1 MSKSGYNFIE
11 RLTHRLALQS
21 KAVAEISFDI
31 ENAAI
36 KGKEKTF
43 PDNHVFISGLARSGT
58 TILLEHLYNTGLFRS
73 LTYRDMPF
81 VLMPNT
87 WKRISHQKEPINF
100 KERAHNDGIMIN
112 TDSPE
117 EFEEVF
123 WRVFCGK
130 DYILKDRLQLHMVD
144 GDVLEKFKSYVRN
157 ILISM
162 ETENQ
167 TRYLSKNN
175 NNVLR
180 FNYLQK
186 AFPAS
191 HIIIPFR
198 DPLQQSVSLLNQHIH
213 FSKIQQEDKFTLDYM
228 SWLGHFEFG
237 LNQKP
242 FFLDDEETFREMRSY
257 PKTNINF
264 WLLNWK
270 NYYQYVNQRHTT
282 NTIFFNYDKFCND
295 PSSEIAR
302 LFERLNIPSSETH
315 LGPFKP
321 PAKTINGFDKNL
333 LEACIPIYKKLE
345 SKCN

>member
-21 KAVAEISFDI
+21 KAIAEISFDI
-31 ENAAI
+31 ENAMV
-36 KGKEKTF
+36 KKENKPF

-58 TILLEHLYNTGLFRS
+58 TILLQHLYNTGLFRS

-87 WKRISHQKEPINF
+87 WKKISHPKKPIDF
-100 KERAHNDGIMIN
+100 KERAHNDGIMISP
-112 TDSPE
+112 DSPE

-130 DYILKDRLQLHMVD
+130 DYIIKDRLQLHNVD
-144 GDVLEKFKSYVRN
+144 NETSEKFKYYIKN
-157 ILISM
+157 ILVSAD
-162 ETENQ
+162 TENQ

-180 FNYLQK
+180 FSYFQK

-191 HIIIPFR
+191 HIVIPFR
-198 DPLQQSVSLLNQHIH
+198 DPLQQSISLLNQHIH

-228 SWLGHFEFG
+228 NWLGHFEFG

-242 FFLDDEETFREMRSY
+242 FFLNDGDTFGKMQGY
-257 PKTNINF
+257 AKTDINF

-270 NYYQYVNQRHTT
+270 NYYQYVNAHHTD
-282 NTIFFNYDKFCND
+282 NTIFFNHDKFCRE
-295 PSSEIAR
+295 PSSEIGG
-302 LFERLNIPSSETH
+302 LFERLNIPSSETN
-315 LGPFKP
+315 LEPFNP

-333 LEACIPIYKKLE
+333 LEACISIYKKLE

>member
-1 MSKSGYNFIE
+1 MSRSGYNFIE

-21 KAVAEISFDI
+21 KAIAEISFDI
-31 ENAAI
+31 ENTI
-36 KGKEKTF
+36 VKNKGQSF

-58 TILLEHLYNTGLFRS
+58 TILLQHLYNTGCFSS

-87 WKRISHQKEPINF
+87 WKRISDQKKKVEF

-112 TDSPE
+112 PDSPE

-123 WRVFCGK
+123 WRVFCSR
-130 DYILKDRLQLHMVD
+130 DYILKDRLQLQKVA
-144 GDVLEKFKSYVRN
+144 GDVSEKFKNYVKN
-157 ILISM
+157 ILLSA

-191 HIIIPFR
+191 YIIIPFR
-198 DPLQQSVSLLNQHIH
+198 DPLQQAISLLNQHLH

-228 SWLGHFEFG
+228 NWLGHFEFG

-242 FFLDDEETFREMRSY
+242 FFFNDEETFREMQAY
-257 PKTNINF
+257 DKADINF
-264 WLLNWK
+264 WLLSWK
-270 NYYQYVNQRHTT
+270 NYYLYVNQHHTT
-282 NTIFFNYDKFCND
+282 NTMFFNHDKFCRE
-295 PSSEIAR
+295 PSAEIGK
-302 LFERLNIPSSETH
+302 LFELLNIPAQLTH
-315 LGPFKP
+315 FEPFNP
-321 PAKTINGFDKNL
+321 PLKTMGGVDEGI
-333 LEACIPIYKKLE
+333 LEECVSIYRELE
-345 SKCN
+345 NKCN

>member
-1 MSKSGYNFIE
+1 M
-11 RLTHRLALQS
+11 ALQS
-21 KAVAEISFDI
+21 KAVAEISLDI
-31 ENAAI
+31 ENATI

-58 TILLEHLYNTGLFRS
+58 TILLQHLHNTGLFRS

-87 WKRISHQKEPINF
+87 WKKISRQKPHVEY
-100 KERAHNDGIMIN
+100 KVRAHNDGIMVN
-112 TDSPE
+112 PDSPE
-117 EFEEVF
+117 EFEEIF
-123 WRVFCGK
+123 WRVFCSK
-130 DYILKDRLQLHMVD
+130 DYILKDRLLLHGLD
-144 GDVLEKFKSYVRN
+144 GDVLEKFKNYIKN
-157 ILISM
+157 ILISA

-180 FNYLQK
+180 FGYLQK

-198 DPLQQSVSLLNQHIH
+198 DPLQQAISLLNQHIH

-228 SWLGHFEFG
+228 NWLGHFEFG

-242 FFLDDEETFREMRSY
+242 FFFNDKEIFRGMQDY
-257 PKTNINF
+257 PKTDINF

-270 NYYQYVNQRHTT
+270 NYYQYVNQNHTT
-282 NTIFFNYDKFCND
+282 NTIFFNHDKFCND

-302 LFERLNIPSSETH
+302 LFEKLNIGTPAIPLE
-315 LGPFKP
+315 PFNP

-333 LEACIPIYKKLE
+333 LEVCISIYKKLE
-345 SKCN
+345 SKGN